1 MLMDMKIP
9 DPVDVHVGDR
19 VRQRRK
25 LMNMS
30 QEELGALIGLTFQQV
45 QKYERGANRISASK
59 LFQIA
64 RALKTRVAY
73 FFDGYS
79 EDGEFEGGTLE
90 GDATLEKLVMSLL
103 ETPQGVELATAFP
116 RIKGENLRCR
126 IVELVTALS
135 ED

>member
-1 MLMDMKIP
+1 MPVAMKTP
-9 DPVDVHVGDR
+9 DPVDIYVGDR

-25 LMNMS
+25 MLGLS

-64 RALKTRVAY
+64 KALKIRIAY

-79 EDGEFEGGTLE
+79 DEDDAEAGEGT
-90 GDATLEKLVMSLL
+90 ATSEKLVLELL
-103 ETPQGVELATAFP
+103 STPRGVELAGAFP
-116 RIKGENLRCR
+116 RIRGENLRCR
-126 IVELVTALS
+126 IVDLVSALA
-135 ED
+135 EA